1 MLNRYL
7 QDVQGFIRDRRMKE
21 MNPADL
27 VGYINRAR
35 REIAERTQ
43 CLRVLIPISG
53 PITAITVNSSG
64 SGYTNPKVT
73 ISTPDQPGGAPPNPA
88 GKQATA
94 TISVIGGQ
102 ISNISLS
109 DGGDGYF
116 QPTVTITDPTGT
128 GATATAQTS
137 PIGVT
142 QFQQEVYPFSAAPLS
157 NQPGIGEI
165 FAVQSVSLIY
175 ANYRYSLPI
184 YPFSIYQAMIRQ
196 YPQQYI
202 YVPTV
207 GSQYGQGASG
217 SFYLYPLPSQAF
229 QMQWDC
235 YCLPSDLID
244 NNSFEAI
251 PQPWQDAVAFGA
263 TAYAFME
270 LQNLNTA
277 RFWQDRFD
285 TYVHRQSAWA
295 RIPKTV
301 NIYGRF

>member
-27 VGYINRAR
+27 IGYINRAR

-43 CLRVLIPISG
+43 CLRVLTPISG
-53 PITAITVNSSG
+53 PITAITVTAAG
-64 SGYTNPKVT
+64 SGYTNPTVT
-73 ISTPDQPGGAPPNPA
+73 ISKPDQPSAALPNPA

-94 TISVIGGQ
+94 TASVVGGQ
-102 ISNISLS
+102 ISSISVS
-109 DGGDGYF
+109 NGGDGYF

-128 GATATAQTS
+128 GATAKAQTS

-142 QFQQEVYPFSAAPLS
+142 AFQQEVYSFSAAALGS
-157 NQPGIGEI
+157 APGIDSI
-165 FAVQSVSLIY
+165 FAVQSCALIY
-175 ANYRYSLPI
+175 ANYRYTVPI
-184 YPFSIYQAMIRQ
+184 YPFTQYQSFIRQ

-207 GSQYGQGASG
+207 GSQYGQGAGG

-235 YCLPSDLID
+235 FCLPLDLTDD
-244 NNSFEAI
+244 NTYEAI

-285 TYVHRQSAWA
+285 EYVHRQSAWA
-295 RIPKTV
+295 RIPRAV
-301 NIYGRF
+301 NQYGRF